1 MAGQHDFKG
10 EQATVIGLGIE
21 GVDLVRFLHAQG
33 ARITVSD
40 AKPAE
45 ELRPRLEQIANI
57 PARLSLGANDPQ
69 DLLAAD
75 AIFLSQS
82 VPLDLPGLAEARQ

>member
-10 EQATVIGLGIE
+10 KQVTVVGLGIE
-21 GVDLVRFLHAQG
+21 GVDLARFLHAQG

-45 ELRPRLEQIANI
+45 RLRARLEQIANI
-57 PARLSLGANDPQ
+57 PVRLSLGANDRQ

-75 AIFLSQS
+75 A
-82 VPLDLPGLAEARQ
+82 